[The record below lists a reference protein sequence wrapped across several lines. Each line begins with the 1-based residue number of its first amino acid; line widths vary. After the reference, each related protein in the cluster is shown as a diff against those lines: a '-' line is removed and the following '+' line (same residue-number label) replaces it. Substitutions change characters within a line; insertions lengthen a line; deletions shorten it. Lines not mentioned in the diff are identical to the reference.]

1 MVSMANTLY
10 ERITDKQDKIA
21 VVGLGYVGL
30 PVAIAFSE
38 VADVIGFDVSE
49 KKIEQLFAGIDITGD
64 VGDERVRD
72 TNMLFTSDERD
83 LQDAKFFIVA
93 VPTPIQSGNLPDLKF
108 LQLASQAVGRN
119 MKKGSIVVYESTV
132 YPGVTEE
139 VCILELET
147 ASNLKFGTDFT
158 VGYSPERINP
168 GDQVHRLENI
178 IKIVSGSDEET
189 LDTVARVYEMIID
202 VGVYRAEC
210 IKVAEAAKV
219 IENAQRDINIAFM
232 NELSMLFNQMKIDTQ
247 AVLRAAKTKWN
258 FLPFSPGLVG
268 GHCIGIDPYY
278 LTYKAEDCGYRSRI
292 LLAGR
297 HINDSMATYISQQI
311 LKNLA
316 QQKVNMNHIKVGVLG
331 LTFKEDCPD
340 FRNTKVLDIINEL
353 KEYGIEPIVAD
364 PLADVQAV
372 KEECDI
378 TLVSI
383 EEFKDLHAVI
393 VAVPHETYR
402 GLTLQDFQAMFE
414 METTKLF
421 VDIKGIYNRNEF
433 EEQNIRYWSL

>member
-1 MVSMANTLY
+1 MISMANTLY
-10 ERITDKQDKIA
+10 ERIADKQEKIA

-30 PVAIAFSE
+30 LVAIAFSE

-49 KKIEQLFAGIDITGD
+49 KKIDQLFAGIDVTGD

-72 TNMLFTSDERD
+72 TSMLFTSDEKD
-83 LQDAKFFIVA
+83 LQDAKFFVVA

-139 VCILELET
+139 VCILELEA

-178 IKIVSGSDEET
+178 VKIVSGSDKKT
-189 LDTVARVYEMIID
+189 LDTVASVYEMIID

-297 HINDSMATYISQQI
+297 HINDSMAIYISQQI

-316 QQKVNMNHIKVGVLG
+316 QQKVNMNDIKVGVLG

-364 PLADVQAV
+364 PLADRQAV
-372 KEECDI
+372 KEECGI
-378 TLVSI
+378 TLTSI
-383 EEFKDLHAVI
+383 DEFKDLHAVI

-402 GLTLQDFQAMFE
+402 GLRLEDFQQMFKS
-414 METTKLF
+414 ETTQLL
-421 VDIKGIYNRNEF
+421 VDIKGIYNKKEF